1 MLRERLKQFGYQS
14 AEDAI
19 EFILA
24 GICTIP
30 PLLMLSGFVF
40 PGGVALLFL
49 IILLAAVGI
58 FTPPP
63 PAPADNKNE
72 EKKEPLL

>member
-1 MLRERLKQFGYQS
+1 MLRERLKQFSYQS

-24 GICTIP
+24 GICIIP

-63 PAPADNKNE
+63 PPPADNKNE

>member
-24 GICTIP
+24 GICIIP

-63 PAPADNKNE
+63 PPPADNKNE
-72 EKKEPLL
+72 EQTEPLL